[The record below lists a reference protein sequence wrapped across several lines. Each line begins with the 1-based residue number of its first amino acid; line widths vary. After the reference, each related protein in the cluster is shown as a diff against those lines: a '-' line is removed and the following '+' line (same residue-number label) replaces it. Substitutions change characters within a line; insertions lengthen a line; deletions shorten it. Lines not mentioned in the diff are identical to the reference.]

1 MGHPIPR
8 LVGCPRLVYLQAVE
22 PRKRHLRD
30 ALRVAA
36 VAAAMTT
43 ALATASCA
51 GTPVAGGTPSGA
63 RPGGGAA
70 SAAPGAGTSEPGAVA
85 VPAPSPESEAR
96 AALARF
102 TEALRGGRW
111 AEAWSLLSGP
121 WRARATP
128 ERLAADWRESG
139 PVGPRAVARV
149 DASLAAGV
157 PVRLRADGRAAF
169 LPVGEGKGATLL
181 LEDGAWRVDA
191 LE

>member
-1 MGHPIPR
+1 
-8 LVGCPRLVYLQAVE
+8 VYLQAVE
-22 PRKRHLRD
+22 PRKRHLPD
-30 ALRVAA
+30 ALRVA

-51 GTPVAGGTPSGA
+51 GTPAAGGTPSGA
-63 RPGGGAA
+63 RPGAGAA
-70 SAAPGAGTSEPGAVA
+70 SAAPGAGTSEPGAV
-85 VPAPSPESEAR
+85 PAPSPESEAR
-96 AALARF
+96 AALIRF

-121 WRARATP
+121 WRARTTP

-157 PVRLRADGRAAF
+157 PVGLRADGRAAF